1 MCYSVHSLQQCV
13 VYIIFMAI
21 PISCIM
27 NILNSSSAAVMV
39 DKFTA
44 EFGIYIYIYTRGLH
58 NCGLEDS
65 RLAAKF

>member
-1 MCYSVHSLQQCV
+1 MLQYTFIAAVCSVHD
-13 VYIIFMAI
+13 IHGH
-21 PISCIM
+21 PNK

-39 DKFTA
+39 NKFTA
-44 EFGIYIYIYTRGLH
+44 EFGIYIYIYIRGLH